1 MRYNVI
7 TYLLGEGIRNV
18 FKNKKSTSASIIIMS
33 LTMLIFGVFFV
44 ITQNINSIM
53 KQIESEQGIE
63 VFLYDISEDQTKAL
77 EDYIR
82 NIDGINTVEYKS
94 KEDALN
100 QLKSQFKDRE
110 DLLSG
115 YDENNIFPAS
125 YVVTLTDLT
134 KNNEV
139 KQKIDEYDKDKPDTE
154 KVIKKITS
162 SDETITTLINLANG
176 IRIITGVILVIL
188 IIISI
193 FIISNTIKLT
203 VHARRK
209 EISIMKYVGATNSF
223 IRWPFIVEG
232 IIIGI
237 ISGKMR
243 FLIMRIALINENSQ
257 AAKND
262 LIYSNLKKV
271 AESKGHTVDNYGM
284 YSADDKAQLTYV
296 QNGILAAILLN
307 SGACDFVV
315 TGCGT
320 GEGAMLALNSFP
332 NVLCGHVVDPSDAY
346 MFMQINDGN
355 AIALPFA
362 KGFGWGAELNLTY
375 IFEKLFEGEPGGGY
389 PKERVVPE
397 QRNKKILDEV
407 RKVAFKDSLIDILK
421 NLDQDLV
428 KGAVAGEKF
437 QELFF
442 ANCKDEKIAEY
453 VKTLLA

>member
-139 KQKIDEYDKDKPDTE
+139 KQKIDEYDKGKSDTE

-203 VHARRK
+203 VHTRRK

-237 ISGKMR
+237 ISGAISIIILGINYN
-243 FLIMRIALINENSQ
+243 LIANKILESQVVSAMSINLLTFADMFGLIV
-257 AAKND
+257 
-262 LIYSNLKKV
+262 LVYTILGV
-271 AESKGHTVDNYGM
+271 GI
-284 YSADDKAQLTYV
+284 
-296 QNGILAAILLN
+296 GILGSCISMRRYL
-307 SGACDFVV
+307 
-315 TGCGT
+315 
-320 GEGAMLALNSFP
+320 
-332 NVLCGHVVDPSDAY
+332 
-346 MFMQINDGN
+346 
-355 AIALPFA
+355 
-362 KGFGWGAELNLTY
+362 
-375 IFEKLFEGEPGGGY
+375 
-389 PKERVVPE
+389 
-397 QRNKKILDEV
+397 
-407 RKVAFKDSLIDILK
+407 KV
-421 NLDQDLV
+421 
-428 KGAVAGEKF
+428 
-437 QELFF
+437 
-442 ANCKDEKIAEY
+442 
-453 VKTLLA
+453 

>member
-115 YDENNIFPAS
+115 YDENNIFRAS

-237 ISGKMR
+237 ISGAISIIILGINYN
-243 FLIMRIALINENSQ
+243 LIANKILESQVVSAMSINLLTFADMFGLIV
-257 AAKND
+257 
-262 LIYSNLKKV
+262 LVYTILGV
-271 AESKGHTVDNYGM
+271 GI
-284 YSADDKAQLTYV
+284 
-296 QNGILAAILLN
+296 GILGSCISMRRYL
-307 SGACDFVV
+307 
-315 TGCGT
+315 
-320 GEGAMLALNSFP
+320 
-332 NVLCGHVVDPSDAY
+332 
-346 MFMQINDGN
+346 
-355 AIALPFA
+355 
-362 KGFGWGAELNLTY
+362 
-375 IFEKLFEGEPGGGY
+375 
-389 PKERVVPE
+389 
-397 QRNKKILDEV
+397 
-407 RKVAFKDSLIDILK
+407 KV
-421 NLDQDLV
+421 
-428 KGAVAGEKF
+428 
-437 QELFF
+437 
-442 ANCKDEKIAEY
+442 
-453 VKTLLA
+453 

>member
-209 EISIMKYVGATNSF
+209 EISIMIYVGATNSF

-237 ISGKMR
+237 ISGAISIIILGINYN
-243 FLIMRIALINENSQ
+243 LIANKILESQVVSAMSINLLTFADMFGLIV
-257 AAKND
+257 
-262 LIYSNLKKV
+262 LVYTILGV
-271 AESKGHTVDNYGM
+271 GI
-284 YSADDKAQLTYV
+284 
-296 QNGILAAILLN
+296 GILGSCISMRRYL
-307 SGACDFVV
+307 
-315 TGCGT
+315 
-320 GEGAMLALNSFP
+320 
-332 NVLCGHVVDPSDAY
+332 
-346 MFMQINDGN
+346 
-355 AIALPFA
+355 
-362 KGFGWGAELNLTY
+362 
-375 IFEKLFEGEPGGGY
+375 
-389 PKERVVPE
+389 
-397 QRNKKILDEV
+397 
-407 RKVAFKDSLIDILK
+407 KV
-421 NLDQDLV
+421 
-428 KGAVAGEKF
+428 
-437 QELFF
+437 
-442 ANCKDEKIAEY
+442 
-453 VKTLLA
+453 

>member
-209 EISIMKYVGATNSF
+209 EISIMKYVAATNSF

-237 ISGKMR
+237 ISGAISIIILGINYN
-243 FLIMRIALINENSQ
+243 LIANKILESQVVSAMSINLLTFADMFGLIV
-257 AAKND
+257 
-262 LIYSNLKKV
+262 LVYTILGV
-271 AESKGHTVDNYGM
+271 GI
-284 YSADDKAQLTYV
+284 
-296 QNGILAAILLN
+296 GILGSCISMRRYL
-307 SGACDFVV
+307 
-315 TGCGT
+315 
-320 GEGAMLALNSFP
+320 
-332 NVLCGHVVDPSDAY
+332 
-346 MFMQINDGN
+346 
-355 AIALPFA
+355 
-362 KGFGWGAELNLTY
+362 
-375 IFEKLFEGEPGGGY
+375 
-389 PKERVVPE
+389 
-397 QRNKKILDEV
+397 
-407 RKVAFKDSLIDILK
+407 KV
-421 NLDQDLV
+421 
-428 KGAVAGEKF
+428 
-437 QELFF
+437 
-442 ANCKDEKIAEY
+442 
-453 VKTLLA
+453 

>member
-139 KQKIDEYDKDKPDTE
+139 KQKIDEYDKGKSDTE

-193 FIISNTIKLT
+193 FIISNTI
-203 VHARRK
+203 
-209 EISIMKYVGATNSF
+209 
-223 IRWPFIVEG
+223 
-232 IIIGI
+232 
-237 ISGKMR
+237 
-243 FLIMRIALINENSQ
+243 
-257 AAKND
+257 
-262 LIYSNLKKV
+262 
-271 AESKGHTVDNYGM
+271 
-284 YSADDKAQLTYV
+284 
-296 QNGILAAILLN
+296 
-307 SGACDFVV
+307 
-315 TGCGT
+315 
-320 GEGAMLALNSFP
+320 
-332 NVLCGHVVDPSDAY
+332 
-346 MFMQINDGN
+346 
-355 AIALPFA
+355 
-362 KGFGWGAELNLTY
+362 
-375 IFEKLFEGEPGGGY
+375 
-389 PKERVVPE
+389 
-397 QRNKKILDEV
+397 
-407 RKVAFKDSLIDILK
+407 
-421 NLDQDLV
+421 
-428 KGAVAGEKF
+428 
-437 QELFF
+437 
-442 ANCKDEKIAEY
+442 
-453 VKTLLA
+453 

>member
-237 ISGKMR
+237 ISGAISIIILGINYN
-243 FLIMRIALINENSQ
+243 LIAN
-257 AAKND
+257 
-262 LIYSNLKKV
+262 
-271 AESKGHTVDNYGM
+271 
-284 YSADDKAQLTYV
+284 
-296 QNGILAAILLN
+296 
-307 SGACDFVV
+307 
-315 TGCGT
+315 
-320 GEGAMLALNSFP
+320 
-332 NVLCGHVVDPSDAY
+332 
-346 MFMQINDGN
+346 
-355 AIALPFA
+355 
-362 KGFGWGAELNLTY
+362 
-375 IFEKLFEGEPGGGY
+375 
-389 PKERVVPE
+389 
-397 QRNKKILDEV
+397 KILESQVVSAMSINLLTFADMFGLIV
-407 RKVAFKDSLIDILK
+407 LVYTILGVGIGVLGSCISMRRYLKV
-421 NLDQDLV
+421 
-428 KGAVAGEKF
+428 
-437 QELFF
+437 
-442 ANCKDEKIAEY
+442 
-453 VKTLLA
+453 

>member
-139 KQKIDEYDKDKPDTE
+139 KQKIEEYDKDKSDTE

-237 ISGKMR
+237 ISGAISIIILGINYN
-243 FLIMRIALINENSQ
+243 LIANKILESQVVSAMSINLLTFADMFGLIV
-257 AAKND
+257 
-262 LIYSNLKKV
+262 LVYTILGV
-271 AESKGHTVDNYGM
+271 GR
-284 YSADDKAQLTYV
+284 
-296 QNGILAAILLN
+296 GILGSCISMRRYL
-307 SGACDFVV
+307 
-315 TGCGT
+315 
-320 GEGAMLALNSFP
+320 
-332 NVLCGHVVDPSDAY
+332 
-346 MFMQINDGN
+346 
-355 AIALPFA
+355 
-362 KGFGWGAELNLTY
+362 
-375 IFEKLFEGEPGGGY
+375 
-389 PKERVVPE
+389 
-397 QRNKKILDEV
+397 
-407 RKVAFKDSLIDILK
+407 KV
-421 NLDQDLV
+421 
-428 KGAVAGEKF
+428 
-437 QELFF
+437 
-442 ANCKDEKIAEY
+442 
-453 VKTLLA
+453 

>member
-237 ISGKMR
+237 ISGAISIIILGINYN
-243 FLIMRIALINENSQ
+243 LIANKILESQVVSAMSINLLTFEDMFGLIV
-257 AAKND
+257 
-262 LIYSNLKKV
+262 LVYTILGV
-271 AESKGHTVDNYGM
+271 GI
-284 YSADDKAQLTYV
+284 
-296 QNGILAAILLN
+296 GILGSCISMRRYL
-307 SGACDFVV
+307 
-315 TGCGT
+315 
-320 GEGAMLALNSFP
+320 
-332 NVLCGHVVDPSDAY
+332 
-346 MFMQINDGN
+346 
-355 AIALPFA
+355 
-362 KGFGWGAELNLTY
+362 
-375 IFEKLFEGEPGGGY
+375 
-389 PKERVVPE
+389 
-397 QRNKKILDEV
+397 
-407 RKVAFKDSLIDILK
+407 KV
-421 NLDQDLV
+421 
-428 KGAVAGEKF
+428 
-437 QELFF
+437 
-442 ANCKDEKIAEY
+442 
-453 VKTLLA
+453 

>member
-237 ISGKMR
+237 ISGAISIIILGINYN
-243 FLIMRIALINENSQ
+243 LIANKILESQVVSAMSINLLTFADMFGLIVLVYTILGVG
-257 AAKND
+257 K
-262 LIYSNLKKV
+262 
-271 AESKGHTVDNYGM
+271 
-284 YSADDKAQLTYV
+284 
-296 QNGILAAILLN
+296 GILGSWISMRRYL
-307 SGACDFVV
+307 
-315 TGCGT
+315 
-320 GEGAMLALNSFP
+320 
-332 NVLCGHVVDPSDAY
+332 
-346 MFMQINDGN
+346 
-355 AIALPFA
+355 
-362 KGFGWGAELNLTY
+362 
-375 IFEKLFEGEPGGGY
+375 
-389 PKERVVPE
+389 
-397 QRNKKILDEV
+397 
-407 RKVAFKDSLIDILK
+407 KV
-421 NLDQDLV
+421 
-428 KGAVAGEKF
+428 
-437 QELFF
+437 
-442 ANCKDEKIAEY
+442 
-453 VKTLLA
+453 

>member
-237 ISGKMR
+237 ISGAISIIILGINYN
-243 FLIMRIALINENSQ
+243 LIA
-257 AAKND
+257 
-262 LIYSNLKKV
+262 
-271 AESKGHTVDNYGM
+271 G
-284 YSADDKAQLTYV
+284 
-296 QNGILAAILLN
+296 
-307 SGACDFVV
+307 
-315 TGCGT
+315 
-320 GEGAMLALNSFP
+320 
-332 NVLCGHVVDPSDAY
+332 
-346 MFMQINDGN
+346 
-355 AIALPFA
+355 
-362 KGFGWGAELNLTY
+362 
-375 IFEKLFEGEPGGGY
+375 
-389 PKERVVPE
+389 
-397 QRNKKILDEV
+397 KILESQVVSAMNINLLTFADMFGLIV
-407 RKVAFKDSLIDILK
+407 VVYTILGVGIGVLGSCISMRRYLKV
-421 NLDQDLV
+421 
-428 KGAVAGEKF
+428 
-437 QELFF
+437 
-442 ANCKDEKIAEY
+442 
-453 VKTLLA
+453 